1 MNNLKIFNTVE
12 EYQAWKDGDDYV
24 YPNICKVGEE
34 VVYNGYPE
42 PFWIE
47 ALEDVTVRFTS
58 SWNKTNFCGSY
69 SYDKI
74 TWTSWSS
81 EIILRKGQKIYIR
94 YAVLTGERWL
104 WVSGKYNVGGNIVSL
119 IYGESYLEY
128 ESIGTANLRYLF
140 SEEATSVISAED
152 LVLVKTISAVYAGL
166 FKNCSLLIKAPKL
179 PKYLCKDCYEEMFRG
194 CASLKKAPSLLV
206 SSPRNTDR
214 GWYKNMFTGCSDL
227 SYIKMMM
234 SIDFGSPGTTSD
246 WSINWVSGVAKK
258 GTFIANA
265 KRTYFERGPHGI
277 PEGWDLY
284 LYDEDNDRYVVK
296 FKVNEIPY
304 EFYTDEPRDV
314 KWREFI
320 NSEQNTNG
328 YYEEDNFHTIYAS
341 NGVDRILLNNQYVIT
356 SENIILNASYTIGQ
370 RTATTEVTETTNVE
384 E

>member
-1 MNNLKIFNTVE
+1 MENLKIFNTQE
-12 EYQAWKDGDDYV
+12 EYQTWKDSDDYV

-47 ALEDVTVRFTS
+47 ALEDVSVRFTR
-58 SWNKTNFCGSY
+58 SWSKTDFCGFY

-94 YAVLTGERWL
+94 YDVFTERLL
-104 WVSGKYNVGGNIVSL
+104 WVSGKYNVGGSIVSL
-119 IYGESYLEY
+119 IYGEHYLEY
-128 ESIGTANLRYLF
+128 ESIGSVNLKHLF

-152 LVLVKTISAVYAGL
+152 LVLVKATSAAYAGL

-179 PKYLCKDCYEEMFRG
+179 PKYLYRNCYEETFRG

-206 SSPRNTDR
+206 SSPHNTDR
-214 GWYKNMFTGCSDL
+214 GWYKNMFDGCSDL

-246 WSINWVSGVAKK
+246 WNMNWVNGVAEK

-265 KRTYFERGPHGI
+265 KRTYFTRGVHGI

-296 FKVNEIPY
+296 FSVNGIPY
-304 EFYTDEPRDV
+304 EFYTDEPRDIT
-314 KWREFI
+314 WREFVES
-320 NSEQNTNG
+320 NHNTNG
-328 YYEEDNFHTIYAS
+328 FYIEDNFHTIYTS
-341 NGVDRILLNNQYVIT
+341 NGEDR
-356 SENIILNASYTIGQ
+356 IILNNEYVEAGHKVVLHASYTTGSISL
-370 RTATTEVTETTNVE
+370 
-384 E
+384 